1 MQSKYFLENKAVWLN
16 EDGVL
21 EIDMDKMVPTAQKM
35 LAEIIR
41 VQLSKDFATGEK
53 YVLDNFVWTDEME
66 IISKKLKEID
76 KSLNGTLKTPLADK
90 LAQEI

>member
-1 MQSKYFLENKAVWLN
+1 
-16 EDGVL
+16 
-21 EIDMDKMVPTAQKM
+21 M

-66 IISKKLKEID
+66 IISKNSKK
-76 KSLNGTLKTPLADK
+76 
-90 LAQEI
+90 